1 MVGPLPH
8 RVFLTVLVGLMVVG
22 CAVPPPEKPIIL
34 RRPLSDRRAVRTT
47 PARRPPAATAA
58 TAAVTQT
65 APSPAAP
72 DTTLTPDQKTDLFR
86 QFDEYLAKPAS
97 R

>member
-8 RVFLTVLVGLMVVG
+8 RVFLTILVGLMVVG
-22 CAVPPPEKPIIL
+22 CAMPPSEKPIIL
-34 RRPLSDRRAVRTT
+34 RRPLSDRRVVRT
-47 PARRPPAATAA
+47 PATRRPPAASP
-58 TAAVTQT
+58 AVTQT
-65 APSPAAP
+65 TPSPAA
-72 DTTLTPDQKTDLFR
+72 DATLTPDQKTDLFR